1 MGELNI
7 LSVSESAISSLWL
20 REKYVAETD
29 EKMALV
35 SFFHKANTDD
45 FKSFKQRKTSVN
57 LGPCV
62 GKGLRTSTQIFSFI
76 IRNVSVYL
84 QVQTTCS

>member
-7 LSVSESAISSLWL
+7 LSVSESIISSLWL

-35 SFFHKANTDD
+35 SSFHKANTD
-45 FKSFKQRKTSVN
+45 FKAFKQRKTSVN

-62 GKGLRTSTQIFSFI
+62 GKGLRASTQIFSFI
-76 IRNVSVYL
+76 IRNVSVFL